1 MNKDV
6 CRTVESQPEPL
17 IDHLRQG
24 LSHGS
29 TGEGNSCVWPEGVEP
44 GYTSLRP
51 HLRAECLWGRISF
64 WRFLLCGTFHCECKS
79 MDMDE
84 HFFSL
89 LLLSYYG
96 ILSNCTLLTVQ
107 DDMLSM
113 YHKYLSL
120 FLLRVKEVNVEAQ
133 GQKETK

>member
-1 MNKDV
+1 
-6 CRTVESQPEPL
+6 
-17 IDHLRQG
+17 
-24 LSHGS
+24 
-29 TGEGNSCVWPEGVEP
+29 
-44 GYTSLRP
+44 
-51 HLRAECLWGRISF
+51 
-64 WRFLLCGTFHCECKS
+64 
-79 MDMDE
+79 MDE

-120 FLLRVKEVNVEAQ
+120 FLLRVKEVNLEAQ